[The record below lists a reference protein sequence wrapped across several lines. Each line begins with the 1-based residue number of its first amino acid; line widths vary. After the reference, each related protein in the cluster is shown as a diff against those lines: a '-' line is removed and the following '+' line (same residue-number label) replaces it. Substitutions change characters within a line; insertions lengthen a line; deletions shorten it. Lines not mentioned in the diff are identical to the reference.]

1 VTDACAGNTR
11 KRRVIRMCEVV
22 IGKPNF
28 TVEIGASVYGCYDES
43 VLSTD
48 TAVSCMDCGDN
59 MTRFVALEYL
69 KGEIEK
75 DPSTAIICVSC
86 ATLYAE
92 SDA

>member
-1 VTDACAGNTR
+1 
-11 KRRVIRMCEVV
+11 MCEVV

-28 TVEIGASVYGCYDES
+28 TVQFGGSVYGCYDES

-69 KGEIEK
+69 EGK
-75 DPSTAIICVSC
+75 DGNDPDTAIICVSC
-86 ATLYAE
+86 ATLHAE

>member
-1 VTDACAGNTR
+1 
-11 KRRVIRMCEVV
+11 MCDVV

-28 TVEIGASVYGCYDES
+28 TVELGEGVYGCYDEG

-69 KGEIEK
+69 DRRGTGK
-75 DPSTAIICVSC
+75 DPGTAIICVSC